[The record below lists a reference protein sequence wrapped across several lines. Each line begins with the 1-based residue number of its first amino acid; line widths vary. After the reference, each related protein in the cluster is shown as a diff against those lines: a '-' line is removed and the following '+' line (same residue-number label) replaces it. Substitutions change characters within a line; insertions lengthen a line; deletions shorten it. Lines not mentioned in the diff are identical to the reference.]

1 MTTTPGN
8 EDAGLR
14 ARPSEDVLA
23 DHLRLR
29 RSGDLEADLRRN
41 YHPQVVILTAREVFR
56 GHDGLRASAH
66 RLWKALGE
74 GSSYRYT
81 YALADDRMALLEW
94 SGSNDRLRVRS
105 GVDSFLIEDGWIR
118 VQTIHYRVVDVA
130 LSTDG
135 DLLDRAP
142 NSGVHRVEDP
152 DRLPRLTDD

>member
-1 MTTTPGN
+1 
-8 EDAGLR
+8 
-14 ARPSEDVLA
+14 
-23 DHLRLR
+23 
-29 RSGDLEADLRRN
+29 
-41 YHPQVVILTAREVFR
+41 VFR

-94 SGSNDRLRVRS
+94 NGSNDKLRVRS

-142 NSGVHRVEDP
+142 NSGVQRVEDP